1 MADTYKNSQV
11 IKDPDDNYKTLGTRP
26 IRHDG
31 VDKVTG
37 RAIYGN
43 DVKLQGLIEGAILRS
58 PIAHARILSIDTSVA
73 EALPG
78 VFAVATS
85 ADLPEAGDKIADLGE
100 GPVNLAHLSANCLA
114 RDKVFYKGQAVAAVA
129 ASNVHVA
136 REALELI
143 EVEYEP
149 LPILTWVLDA
159 MKEDAP
165 ILHEELR
172 TNQMGK
178 KGESPTNICDHLHFE
193 QGDPDEAFE
202 KAHLVV
208 EKEFKTQT
216 VHQGYIE
223 PHVATAHWNQDGHL
237 TIWASTQGSFSARD
251 QTAETLA
258 LPTSKVKV
266 IPCEIG
272 GGFGGKIPIYL
283 EPVAAVLSK
292 KSGRPVKIQMTRD
305 GVFEGTGPTPASFMR
320 LKVGVDESGK
330 ITAAEAWLAYESG
343 AFPGGVIGPGCMCVF
358 SCYDIENARVDG
370 FDVCVNKPW
379 TKAYRAPGSTHVA
392 FAIESVVDEIASKLE
407 MDPIEL
413 RLLNA
418 AKEGTKRVDGPVY
431 PRIGLVETLEAAKN
445 HDHYNAPLEG
455 PWRGRGMAS
464 GFWFNIGLKSAV
476 TAHVN
481 NDGTVTLLEGST
493 DIGGTRTSIAMQM
506 AETLGIAAE
515 DIHPKVADTDSVGYT
530 DITGGSRVTFATGLA
545 AIEAGKDIISQM
557 KERAAK
563 LWECEPADVEFSQA
577 LFSRGDDSISF
588 SDLCAKLSNT
598 GGLITA
604 RASVDPQGF
613 TNGFAVHI
621 CDVEVD
627 PETGKVDILRYT
639 ALQDAGK
646 AIHPSYVEGQLQ
658 GGSVQGIGWALNEEY
673 LFDDE
678 GQMLNPTMLDYRMPT
693 ALDVPMI
700 DTVIIEVPNPSHP
713 FGVRGV
719 GEPPIVPPPPAI
731 ANAIK
736 NATGLRMTELPM
748 SPPRLFAA
756 LRDME
761 TGKTEEQES

>member
-1 MADTYKNSQV
+1 MPDNFSSSQI
-11 IKDPDDNYKTLGTRP
+11 IKDPGDNYKTLGTRP
-26 IRHDG
+26 VRHDG

-43 DVKLQGLIEGAILRS
+43 DVQLQGLIEGAILRS
-58 PIAHARILSIDTSVA
+58 PVAHARIKSIDTSAA
-73 EALPG
+73 EASPG
-78 VFAVATS
+78 VLAVATS
-85 ADLPEAGDKIADLGE
+85 ADFADPEDKVADLGE

-114 RDKVFYKGQAVAAVA
+114 RDKVFYKGQAIAAVA
-129 ASNVHVA
+129 ARDVHIA
-136 REALELI
+136 EEALSLI
-143 EVEYEP
+143 KVEYEP
-149 LPILTWVLDA
+149 LPVLTSLLDA
-159 MKEDAP
+159 MAEGAP
-165 ILHEELR
+165 LLHEDLR
-172 TNQMGK
+172 TNEMGK
-178 KGESPTNICDHLHFE
+178 KADTPSNISDHLHFE
-193 QGDPDEAFE
+193 QGDPDAAFE
-202 KAHLVV
+202 NAHLIV
-208 EKEFKTQT
+208 EREFKTQT

-223 PHVATAHWNQDGHL
+223 PHVATAYWNQDGHL
-237 TIWASTQGSFSARD
+237 TVWASTQGAFSARE
-251 QTAETLA
+251 QTAETLG
-258 LPTSKVKV
+258 LPISKVKV

-283 EPVAAVLSK
+283 EPVAAVLSR

-320 LKVGVDESGK
+320 IKVGVDETGK
-330 ITAAEAWLAYESG
+330 ILAAEAWLAYETG
-343 AFPGGVIGPGCMCVF
+343 AYPGGVIGPGCMCVF

-392 FAIESVVDEIASKLE
+392 FAIESVVDEIAEKLE

-431 PRIGLVETLEAAKN
+431 PRIGLVETLEAARD
-445 HDHYNAPLEG
+445 HDHYKSPLEG
-455 PWRGRGMAS
+455 SNRGRGMAA

-481 NDGTVTLLEGST
+481 ADGTVTLLEGST
-493 DIGGTRTSIAMQM
+493 DIGGTRTSIAMQL
-506 AETLGIAAE
+506 AETLGIGAE
-515 DIHPKVADTDSVGYT
+515 DINPKVADTDSVGYT

-557 KERAAK
+557 KGRAAL
-563 LWECEPADVEFSQA
+563 LWECEEDEVEFSDA
-577 LFSRGDDSISF
+577 VFSQGPNSITF
-588 SDLCAKLSNT
+588 AELCDKLSNT

-646 AIHPSYVEGQLQ
+646 AIHPSYVEGQMQ

-673 LFDDE
+673 LFDED
-678 GQMLNPTMLDYRMPT
+678 GRMLNPTMLDYRMPT

-719 GEPPIVPPPPAI
+719 GEAPIVPPPAAI

-736 NATGLRMTELPM
+736 NAIGIRMTELPM
-748 SPPRLFAA
+748 SPPRVFEAISKN
-756 LRDME
+756 
-761 TGKTEEQES
+761 GGGSS